1 MPRVT
6 VLMTVYNN
14 ARYVGEAIE
23 SILAQSWPDFEF
35 LIIDDG
41 SSDGSRDLLAHY
53 ATQDERIRLHF
64 NAQNLGLARA
74 LNLGLSLARGDY
86 VARMDD
92 DDCSLPERLA
102 RQVAYL
108 DAHPQVAAL
117 GTDWAQMDGE
127 GQLLNDGQPVYG
139 LGASPA
145 YADWL
150 LQWHNPLAHA
160 SVMLRRSV
168 LEAHGLRYD
177 PTFSVTEDY
186 DLWTRLAQHGQLAR
200 LGEVLLRR
208 RILAS
213 SVSVTQQGRQIE
225 QSGQITARE
234 LARRY
239 GDSLPA
245 LGREYFTAWRFP
257 AEVQLSPPPPHSL
270 RPALEVLAHLYRHLP
285 TALSPQERDHARQLV
300 RAFVL
305 KSTARAKRRYLRLWV
320 AWRTGDR
327 SLVMRS

>member
-14 ARYVGEAIE
+14 ARYLGAAVE

-35 LIIDDG
+35 LIVDDG
-41 SSDGSRDLLAHY
+41 SGDGSRDVLARY
-53 ATQDERIRLHF
+53 AAQDGRIRLHF
-64 NAQNLGLARA
+64 NARNIGLARS
-74 LNLGLSLARGDY
+74 LNVGLAMAQGEY

-92 DDCSLPERLA
+92 DDVSLPERLA

-117 GTDWAQMDGE
+117 GTDWAQVGEDDQPLDG
-127 GQLLNDGQPVYG
+127 GRPVYG

-150 LQWHNPLAHA
+150 LQWQNPLAHA

-168 LEAHGLRYD
+168 LEAHRLRYD

-186 DLWTRLAQHGQLAR
+186 DLWTRLAQHGQIAR
-200 LGEVLLRR
+200 LGDVLLHR

-213 SVSVTQQGRQIE
+213 SVSVAQQARQIE
-225 QSGQITARE
+225 QTGRIVARE

-239 GDSLPA
+239 GDALPV
-245 LGREYFTAWRFP
+245 LGREYLTAWRFP
-257 AEVQLSPPPPHSL
+257 AEAQASPPPPHSL
-270 RPALEVLAHLYRHLP
+270 RPALEVLAQLYHRLP
-285 TALSPQERDHARQLV
+285 ASVSPQERAHARQLV
-300 RAFVL
+300 RACLL
-305 KSTARAKRRYLRLWV
+305 KATARAKRRDLRLWA
-320 AWRTGDR
+320 AWRMGAGLLILDT
-327 SLVMRS
+327 